1 MSTLRLASGPG
12 RSRSVGYSLSADRE
26 DVFTTALDDSGRL
39 SNTQDVPSDAG
50 WCAVGNE
57 RLRDALL
64 TAGVTVEQVAE
75 KTGVDPKSAERW
87 MTTDRTPY
95 ARHRRTLSTLLQQ
108 PESYL
113 WPAAVP
119 PERQAAIAASE
130 VVGVYP
136 HRSTIPVD
144 LWDRLLDSATDRVD
158 FLVHAGQFLV
168 ERPTLIETL
177 ATKAAGGVTVRIA
190 FGDPDS
196 DAVSLRSE
204 EERLGDG
211 VLSARIRYG
220 LVPYSTLLDTPGI
233 EFRFHTTTLYNS
245 IFRFDDEMIVNN
257 HVYGVPGAH
266 APALHLRKL
275 GAGDLFTIYTKS
287 FVDIWALSRTASW

>member
-1 MSTLRLASGPG
+1 M
-12 RSRSVGYSLSADRE
+12 D
-26 DVFTTALDDSGRL
+26 
-39 SNTQDVPSDAG
+39 TQDVPSDAE
-50 WCAVGNE
+50 WVAVANE

-64 TAGVTVEQVAE
+64 TAGLTIEQIAQE
-75 KTGVDPKSAERW
+75 TGVDPKSVERW

-95 ARHRRTLSTLLQQ
+95 ARHRRTLSTLLGQA
-108 PESYL
+108 ESYL
-113 WPAAVP
+113 WPTAVP
-119 PERQAAIAASE
+119 PERQAAIATSE

-136 HRSTIPVD
+136 HRSTIPND
-144 LWDRLLDSATDRVD
+144 LWDRLVHSAADRIDV
-158 FLVHAGQFLV
+158 LVHAGLFLV
-168 ERPTLIETL
+168 ERPDFIATL
-177 ATKAAGGVTVRIA
+177 AEKAAAGVTIRIA

-196 DAVSLRSE
+196 DAVTLRGA

-211 VLSARIRYG
+211 VLAARIRYG
-220 LVPYSTLLDTPGI
+220 LVPYAPLLDTPGV

-275 GAGDLFTIYTKS
+275 GAGDLFSIYTKS
-287 FVDIWALSRTASW
+287 FVDVWALSHPAEW

>member
-1 MSTLRLASGPG
+1 MA
-12 RSRSVGYSLSADRE
+12 
-26 DVFTTALDDSGRL
+26 
-39 SNTQDVPSDAG
+39 
-50 WCAVGNE
+50 NE

-64 TAGVTVEQVAE
+64 SAGVTVEEAANQLA
-75 KTGVDPKSAERW
+75 VDPKTVERW
-87 MTTDRTPY
+87 TTQGRTPY
-95 ARHRRTLSTLLQQ
+95 ARHRRKLSTMLGQA
-108 PESYL
+108 ESYL

-136 HRSTIPVD
+136 HRNTVPSE
-144 LWDRLLDSATDRVD
+144 LWGRIISAAQDRIDV
-158 FLVHAGQFLV
+158 LVHAGLFLA
-168 ERPTLIETL
+168 ERPDFIETL
-177 ATKAAGGVTVRIA
+177 AAKAGAGVTVRIA

-196 DAVSLRSE
+196 EAVNLRSH

-211 VLSARIRYG
+211 TLSARIRYG
-220 LVPYSTLLDTPGI
+220 LVPYSPLQGTPGI
-233 EFRFHTTTLYNS
+233 EFRFHETTLYSS

-275 GAGDLFTIYTKS
+275 GAGDLFTIYAKS
-287 FVDIWALSRTASW
+287 FVDVWALSQPASW